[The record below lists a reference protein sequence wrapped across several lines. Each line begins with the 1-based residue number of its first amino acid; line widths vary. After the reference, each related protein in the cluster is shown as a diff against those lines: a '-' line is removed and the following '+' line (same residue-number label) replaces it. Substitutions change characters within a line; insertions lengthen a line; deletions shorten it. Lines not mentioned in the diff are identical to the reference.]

1 MSRSRFK
8 YEKTFPIFRMSDVS
22 NFRLLISIWDLIS
35 LLETNLIVRREPY
48 AVWCVPRAMWGPI
61 IVTLQLYCVSAN
73 AFIGKDDC
81 IHDRSLVVI
90 LQIDNFRM
98 VHRVLIRHLF
108 LIELSFSWFLNGNY
122 RWLQV
127 KRLAIV
133 LYVTFGKR
141 RTKES

>member
-35 LLETNLIVRREPY
+35 LY
-48 AVWCVPRAMWGPI
+48 AVCCVPRAMWGPI

-108 LIELSFSWFLNGNY
+108 LIELSFCWFLYVAGFQCLCLGFNISYLDTVNLGGT
-122 RWLQV
+122 L
-127 KRLAIV
+127 ITV
-133 LYVTFGKR
+133 LSFVDKD
-141 RTKES
+141 